1 MSIKTLAAGA
11 ALSVLAFGAPA
22 LAQTKTMSSGS
33 PKAPIPY
40 SQLDAYM
47 KASPKVR
54 ASKDWW
60 AGQPAASTGMAT
72 DTSATAGP
80 PMEPAAPDPMASKPD
95 MAVNPPGMMPPPSSM
110 PSTPPTLPES
120 TSPAPG
126 SNLPGALPP
135 TMPPKPQ

>member
-11 ALSVLAFGAPA
+11 ALSILAAGAPA
-22 LAQTKTMSSGS
+22 LAQTSTMTPAS

-40 SQLDAYM
+40 SQLDAYL
-47 KASPKVR
+47 KASARVR

-60 AGQPAASTGMAT
+60 AGQPAASTGVAA
-72 DTSATAGP
+72 DTSATAPP
-80 PMEPAAPDPMASKPD
+80 PMEPGKPD
-95 MAVNPPGMMPPPSSM
+95 RAVNRPGMMPPPPFM

-135 TMPPKPQ
+135 TTPPKPPQ